1 MFTSSAD
8 VFRTRQV
15 TSDLT
20 AYVTRAGRKALCRI
34 LPDAAMLE
42 RLVCALEGQSRCFR
56 IPQDRDAYG
65 DVLLAAA
72 LPNDDFPAFAC
83 ATALL
88 LLDRIGQGDGEDD
101 LFWNWDAFAD
111 HYRLGDPA
119 VRAVIMNGFRTGAA
133 LGRVSISS
141 LPDPE
146 DCLTESRERVLERL
160 RTQDLRVLS
169 EAIESD
175 ISAEHAGS
183 IWLDCRAATVLPE
196 MLAGIRYLYERPN
209 SLMPE
214 APETAPLIPWSI

>member
-20 AYVTRAGRKALCRI
+20 AYVTLSGRKALCRI
-34 LPDAAMLE
+34 LPDASRLE
-42 RLVCALEGQSRCFR
+42 GLNRVLEGQGGWFR

-72 LPNDDFPAFAC
+72 LPDDDFPAFTC

-88 LLDRIGQGDGEDD
+88 LLDRICQGDGEDD

-111 HYRLGDPA
+111 HYRLADPA

-133 LGRVSISS
+133 LERVSTSS

-146 DCLTESRERVLERL
+146 DCLTERADLVLERL
-160 RTQDLRVLS
+160 RSQGLSVLA
-169 EAIESD
+169 EAIEYD
-175 ISAEHAGS
+175 TSAEHAGA
-183 IWLDCRAATVLPE
+183 IWSDWNASTDSPDGLS
-196 MLAGIRYLYERPN
+196 GFRYLYERPK
-209 SLMPE
+209 SLLPR
-214 APETAPLIPWSI
+214 APETAPLIPWPI